1 MLGTADPSPT
11 REHQLPRISFPSD
24 SPAAVAASDIQ
35 PLPSAPASFTASPAS
50 SKSQSRH
57 HEIINGAGGGGG
69 NVILQWGHNK
79 RTRAPRAECRASGDA
94 ASAHSR
100 QMLKIPRRSTAG
112 MAPPPSGGSY
122 ARGANLR
129 TSVAVRDAAAP
140 LRSGGPTRSEKRSP
154 SSLPEKAQKNPP
166 TNGAVDGHMNPQ
178 ESKLVASDQDTGGS
192 GSTPPLLAI
201 GERLNLDQFEW
212 PKICISLSRKEKEDD
227 FLAMKGTKLPQRP
240 KKRAKNIDKNLQNA
254 QSCIALSLRDKIPT
268 QFWDLEISVG
278 EVDTQDDKYFFGRVF
293 AEYEYFAKLCS
304 TIMMWFP
311 PPSFPTTLLQPKTV
325 HVTSIATGRIKPW
338 VGALLSSPT
347 WGSHAS
353 DRRLE
358 TSGST
363 IRAVLAYQESPL
375 SGGRNCRPV
384 GPLSTFN
391 VGRTAAR
398 TTGRFRELGHHAR
411 RLRPARTTGRFR
423 ELGHHARRL
432 RPAIPKPPTLARSDP
447 FFRNRCNLLP

>member
-35 PLPSAPASFTASPAS
+35 PLPSAPASFTASPAP

-129 TSVAVRDAAAP
+129 TSVAVRDATAP

-166 TNGAVDGHMNPQ
+166 TNGAVDGHMKPQ

-240 KKRAKNIDKNLQNA
+240 KKRAKNIDKNLQ
-254 QSCIALSLRDKIPT
+254 
-268 QFWDLEISVG
+268 
-278 EVDTQDDKYFFGRVF
+278 
-293 AEYEYFAKLCS
+293 
-304 TIMMWFP
+304 
-311 PPSFPTTLLQPKTV
+311 V
-325 HVTSIATGRIKPW
+325 HN
-338 VGALLSSPT
+338 
-347 WGSHAS
+347 H
-353 DRRLE
+353 
-358 TSGST
+358 
-363 IRAVLAYQESPL
+363 
-375 SGGRNCRPV
+375 
-384 GPLSTFN
+384 
-391 VGRTAAR
+391 
-398 TTGRFRELGHHAR
+398 
-411 RLRPARTTGRFR
+411 
-423 ELGHHARRL
+423 
-432 RPAIPKPPTLARSDP
+432 
-447 FFRNRCNLLP
+447 